1 MNETESLTVPMILLR
16 LLIAGVIGGLIGYE
30 RRMYH
35 KSIGIAGMILVAVGS
50 AGYMLLAKHLSGS
63 DPASLSRA
71 LQGMLQG
78 IGFLGGAVIFKG
90 GTDVRGIKTAAA
102 IWITGAIGMAI
113 ATWFWWLGVLMG
125 LITAAILFVADRF
138 PGARQQT
145 EEELEQAEAHAEKA
159 ELRAHHAERQALRT
173 ERAADNLTRK

>member
-1 MNETESLTVPMILLR
+1 MNESETLTVPLILLR
-16 LLIAGVIGGLIGYE
+16 LVIAGIIGGLIGYE
-30 RRMYH
+30 RRMHH
-35 KSIGIAGMILVAVGS
+35 KSIGIAGMVLVAVGS

-102 IWITGAIGMAI
+102 IWITGAIGLAI
-113 ATWFWWLGVLMG
+113 ATWFWWLGVIIG
-125 LITAAILFVADRF
+125 LLTAGVLLVADMF
-138 PGARQQT
+138 PGTRQQA
-145 EEELEQAEAHAEKA
+145 EEELEHVEDRTKKAEQRAEQAE
-159 ELRAHHAERQALRT
+159 
-173 ERAADNLTRK
+173 ERAAPTERP